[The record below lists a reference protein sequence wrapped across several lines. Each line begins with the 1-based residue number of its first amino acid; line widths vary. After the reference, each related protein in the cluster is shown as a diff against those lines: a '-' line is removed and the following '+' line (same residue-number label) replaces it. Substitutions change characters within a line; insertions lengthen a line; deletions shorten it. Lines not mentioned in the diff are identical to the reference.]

1 MRLPL
6 KMKLNIRQKIA
17 FGLWAL
23 TVCVVGVGGLSY
35 KYLLDIE
42 QKIHFVEYADDLSNT
57 ILEMRRY
64 EKNFFLY
71 QLEDALQENEDYLN
85 KALTMIENWSPHMRR
100 LHGGESLKALRAE
113 LVGYQSVLKQLQ
125 TNRSASDVELL
136 ENSIRERGKNL
147 VELANQL
154 VAFERQRIL
163 DIIRSLKTQLV
174 LSLAVLIVFT
184 IFLMPFVSRKII
196 GPLRIIEESTMKIA
210 HGDFRPV
217 DVPQTHDETQQVLEA
232 FNRMVDE
239 LKRRQDQLVQTK
251 KLASLGILTSGIAH
265 QLNNPLN
272 NISTSCQIALE
283 EVASGDTDF
292 LRRLL
297 VNVEQEVTRARDIV
311 RGLLEFARVKEF
323 TIAPTPLKHLVERTF
338 RLISSQVPSGISME
352 ADIPEDLV
360 VPLDSQRMQQVLLNL
375 YMNAIQAI
383 KDGTGKITTRAWTD
397 PAREKVFISVEDT
410 GGGIAPENLSRIF
423 DPFFTTKEVGSG
435 TGLGLSIC
443 YGIVEQ
449 HRGTITVVSHE
460 GEGTRFTLTLPLKSP
475 VAVQDGEKA

>member
-1 MRLPL
+1 MRLPF
-6 KMKLNIRQKIA
+6 KKKLNIRQKIA
-17 FGLWAL
+17 FGLGVL
-23 TVCVVGVGGLSY
+23 TVCVVALGGLSY
-35 KYLLDIE
+35 RYLLDIE
-42 QKIHFVEYADDLSNT
+42 QKIHFVEFADDLSNT

-71 QLEDALQENEDYLN
+71 HLEDALQENEDYLN
-85 KALTMIENWSPHMRR
+85 KALTMIQNWSPHMRR
-100 LHGGESLKALRAE
+100 LHGAVHLGSIHAE
-113 LVGYQSVLKQLQ
+113 LTAYQNLMKQLR
-125 TNRSASDVELL
+125 TKPSAGDLELL
-136 ENSIRERGKNL
+136 ENSIRESGKKL
-147 VELANQL
+147 VDLANQL

-174 LSLAVLIVFT
+174 LSLAVLLVFS
-184 IFLMPFVSRKII
+184 IFLMPLVSRKII
-196 GPLRIIEESTMKIA
+196 RPLRIIEESTLKIA
-210 HGDFRPV
+210 HGDFRLV
-217 DVPQTHDETQQVLEA
+217 DVPETHDETQQVLEA
-232 FNRMVDE
+232 FNRMVGE
-239 LKRRQDQLVQTK
+239 LERRQDQLVQTK

-283 EVASGDTDF
+283 ELGSGDRDF

-297 VNVEQEVTRARDIV
+297 VNVEQEVARARDIV

-323 TIAPTPLKHLVERTF
+323 TIVPTPLKHVVERTTK
-338 RLISSQVPSGISME
+338 LISSQVPAGISME
-352 ADIPEDLV
+352 TDIPEDLV

-397 PAREKVFISVEDT
+397 PAKEKVYISVEDT
-410 GGGIAPENLSRIF
+410 GCGIAPENLGRIF

-449 HRGTITVVSHE
+449 HRGSITVVSHV

-475 VAVQDGEKA
+475 AAVQEGEKA